1 MMNTSVKIITMII
14 LVLLFFTTA
23 GHSGDYLVEI
33 FEEHYKERMIV
44 GTGDMKVNHTW
55 QVRTQFG
62 NKVLILVGTDYN
74 LRKWIRRDARK
85 HKLWVAKV
93 PDAGNDRFKYNM
105 SVYMDL
111 QQVQPV
117 YSQKWKCDECR
128 HGAPPIKPPPVPDE
142 K

>member
-1 MMNTSVKIITMII
+1 MLNPFKILPLCISFVFI
-14 LVLLFFTTA
+14 LASTA
-23 GHSGDYLVEI
+23 TASDYLVEI

-55 QVRTQFG
+55 QVKTEFG
-62 NKVLILVGTDYN
+62 NKVLILVGKDYN
-74 LRKWIRRDARK
+74 LRKWIRRDVRR

-93 PDAGNDRFKYNM
+93 PDAGDDRFNYNI

-117 YSQKWKCDECR
+117 YSRKWNCDECR
-128 HGAPPIKPPPVPDE
+128 HGAPPVKPPPVQVE